1 MAARSAWRWRHPNYA
16 SLMKTMLVRVAVFL
30 GSSAVGL
37 LIAAWLIKGVSVRA
51 LGFIVA
57 VVVFSVAQAILS
69 PFIAKLA
76 NRYASAFLGGIGLI
90 STLLAL
96 ILASV
101 LTNGLTIGGIGAW
114 IGATVVVW
122 LVSALATVLLPKLFL
137 KEP

>member
-1 MAARSAWRWRHPNYA
+1 
-16 SLMKTMLVRVAVFL
+16 MKTMLVRVAVFL

-51 LGFIVA
+51 LGFVVA
-57 VVVFSVAQAILS
+57 VVVFAIAQAILS

-101 LTNGLTIGGIGAW
+101 LTNGLTIRGIGSW

-122 LVSALATVLLPKLFL
+122 LVSAVATVLLPKLFL
-137 KEP
+137 KEKAG

>member
-1 MAARSAWRWRHPNYA
+1 
-16 SLMKTMLVRVAVFL
+16 
-30 GSSAVGL
+30 
-37 LIAAWLIKGVSVRA
+37 VRA
-51 LGFIVA
+51 LGFVVA

-101 LTNGLTIGGIGAW
+101 LTNGLTIRGIGAW

-137 KEP
+137 KEKAG

>member
-1 MAARSAWRWRHPNYA
+1 
-16 SLMKTMLVRVAVFL
+16 MKTMLLRVAVFL

-37 LIAAWLIKGVSVRA
+37 LIAAWLIKGVSIRP
-51 LGFIVA
+51 LGFVVA
-57 VVVFSVAQAILS
+57 VVVFSIAQAILS
-69 PFIAKLA
+69 PLIAKLA
-76 NRYASAFLGGIGLI
+76 NRYASAFVGGIGLI

-101 LTNGLTIGGIGAW
+101 LTNGLTIRGVGAW

-137 KEP
+137 KEKAA

>member
-1 MAARSAWRWRHPNYA
+1 
-16 SLMKTMLVRVAVFL
+16 MKTMLLRVAVFL

-37 LIAAWLIKGVSVRA
+37 LIAAWLIEGVSVRA
-51 LGFIVA
+51 LGFVVA
-57 VVVFSVAQAILS
+57 VVVFSIAQAILS

-101 LTNGLTIGGIGAW
+101 LTNGLTIRGIGAW

-122 LVSALATVLLPKLFL
+122 LVSALATVVLPKLFL
-137 KEP
+137 REKKAA

>member
-1 MAARSAWRWRHPNYA
+1 
-16 SLMKTMLVRVAVFL
+16 MKTMLLRVAVFL

-37 LIAAWLIKGVSVRA
+37 LIAAWLIEGVSVRA
-51 LGFIVA
+51 LGFVVA

-101 LTNGLTIGGIGAW
+101 LTNGLTIRGIGAW

-137 KEP
+137 KEKAG

>member
-1 MAARSAWRWRHPNYA
+1 
-16 SLMKTMLVRVAVFL
+16 MKTMLLRVAVFL

-51 LGFIVA
+51 LGFVVA

-101 LTNGLTIGGIGAW
+101 LTNGLTIRGIGAW

-137 KEP
+137 KEKAG